1 MTKQFVKGFM
11 VTVALCLGA
20 TVGRAQTSLV
30 YVTGGGTA
38 IRDAQ
43 AFELKLIPFT
53 SQFASGGGGN
63 LGVEVPLKKSKIF
76 GLELSYGLSQNNFEL
91 TNQNTNPTT
100 TVSYGLRD
108 NRISGDIVLHS
119 PSTFRNIRPYLVA
132 GPEYDRYSPTSA
144 AVSLAARV
152 GFGASAPVAKLGSE
166 GDWGVNIGGG
176 LDYKVTEKWGVR
188 IDVRDHL
195 TDSPTLGLPYAPTS
209 TSPAYFPVSGKAS
222 SITYTIGLVYH
233 FGGGKAS
240 SAETKS
246 SQPGSSGQASPA
258 KEKSSAKEKSPAK
271 EKPSPSSVF
280 N

>member
-20 TVGRAQTSLV
+20 TVGRAQTSLI
-30 YVTGGGTA
+30 YVTGGGT
-38 IRDAQ
+38 IMRDAKS
-43 AFELKLIPFT
+43 FDLNFIPFT
-53 SQFASGGGGN
+53 SQFANGAGGN
-63 LGVEVPLKKSKIF
+63 LGVELPLKKSKIF

-91 TNQNTNPTT
+91 TDQNTNPTT
-100 TVSYGLRD
+100 EVSYGLRD

-119 PSTFRNIRPYLVA
+119 PATFRNIRPYFVA

-144 AVSLAARV
+144 AVTLAARV
-152 GFGASAPVAKLGSE
+152 GFGTSAPVAKLSSE

-195 TDSPTLGLPYAPTS
+195 TSSPTLGLPFGPTS
-209 TSPAYFPVSGKAS
+209 TSPAYFPVSGRAS
-222 SITYTIGLVYH
+222 NIVYTIGIVYH
-233 FGGGKAS
+233 FGGGRAS
-240 SAETKS
+240 SAESKS
-246 SQPGSSGQASPA
+246 PQPGSSGQASTA
-258 KEKSSAKEKSPAK
+258 KEKSSAKEKSPGQ